1 MEKKHILV
9 VEDDTVVSDSLA
21 FTLREAGYYVDT
33 TVSGRSGVQMAL
45 KNHPDLIIA
54 DLILPDIN
62 GAEMVAEIRRDPW
75 GKNAKVLVLTNI
87 NEEQIRNKL
96 EDLNISR
103 FLLKVDNTLKQIA
116 QEVGKILEKSP
127 SFRA

>member
-1 MEKKHILV
+1 M
-9 VEDDTVVSDSLA
+9 VSDSVA

-33 TVSGRSGVQMAL
+33 TVSGRNGVQMAL

-62 GAEMVAEIRRDPW
+62 GAEMIAEIRRDVW
-75 GKNAKVLVLTNI
+75 GKTAKVLVLTNI
-87 NEEQIRNKL
+87 NEEQIRTKL
-96 EDLNISR
+96 DDLNISG

-116 QEVGKILEKSP
+116 QEVSRILENHKP
-127 SFRA
+127 

>member
-1 MEKKHILV
+1 MEQKHILV
-9 VEDDTVVSDSLA
+9 VEDDTVVAESVA

-33 TVSGRSGVQMAL
+33 TVSGRNGVQLAL

-62 GAEMVAEIRRDPW
+62 GAEMIAEIRRDVW
-75 GKNAKVLVLTNI
+75 GKTVKVLVLTNI
-87 NEEQIRNKL
+87 NEDQIRNKL
-96 EDLNISR
+96 DDLNISS

-116 QEVGKILEKSP
+116 QEVGRILENH
-127 SFRA
+127 RL

>member
-1 MEKKHILV
+1 M
-9 VEDDTVVSDSLA
+9 VSDSLA

>member
-1 MEKKHILV
+1 MEQKHILV
-9 VEDDTVVSDSLA
+9 VEDDTVVAESVA

-33 TVSGRSGVQMAL
+33 TVSGRNGVQLAL

-62 GAEMVAEIRRDPW
+62 GAEMIAEIRRNVW
-75 GKNAKVLVLTNI
+75 GKTAKVLVLTNI

-96 EDLNISR
+96 DDLNISG

-116 QEVGKILEKSP
+116 QEVGRILENH
-127 SFRA
+127 RL

>member
-1 MEKKHILV
+1 MGQKHILV
-9 VEDDTVVSDSLA
+9 VEDDTVVSDSVA

-33 TVSGRSGVQMAL
+33 TVSGRNGVQLAL

-62 GAEMVAEIRRDPW
+62 GAEMIAEIRRDVW
-75 GKNAKVLVLTNI
+75 GKTAKVLVLTNI

-96 EDLNISR
+96 DDLDISS
-103 FLLKVDNTLKQIA
+103 FLLKVDNTLKQVS
-116 QEVGKILEKSP
+116 QEVNRILDNPKL
-127 SFRA
+127 

>member
-1 MEKKHILV
+1 MGQKHILV
-9 VEDDTVVSDSLA
+9 VEDDTVVSDSVA

-33 TVSGRSGVQMAL
+33 TVSGRNGVQLAL

-62 GAEMVAEIRRDPW
+62 GAEMIAEIRRDVW
-75 GKNAKVLVLTNI
+75 GKTAKVLVLTNI

-96 EDLNISR
+96 DDLDISS
-103 FLLKVDNTLKQIA
+103 FLLKVDNTLKQIS
-116 QEVGKILEKSP
+116 QEVSRILDNPKL
-127 SFRA
+127 

>member
-1 MEKKHILV
+1 MEQKHILV
-9 VEDDTVVSDSLA
+9 VEDDTVVAESVA

-33 TVSGRSGVQMAL
+33 TVSGRNGVQLAL

-62 GAEMVAEIRRDPW
+62 GAEMIAEIRRNVW
-75 GKNAKVLVLTNI
+75 GKTAKVLVLTNI
-87 NEEQIRNKL
+87 NEDQIRNKL
-96 EDLNISR
+96 DDLNISG

-116 QEVGKILEKSP
+116 QEVGRILENH
-127 SFRA
+127 RL

>member
-1 MEKKHILV
+1 MNQKHILL
-9 VEDDTVVSDSLA
+9 VEDDTVVSDSIA

-33 TVSGRSGVQMAL
+33 TVSGRHGVQLAL
-45 KNHPDLIIA
+45 KNRPDLIIA

-62 GAEMVAEIRRDPW
+62 GAEMIAEIRRDVW
-75 GKNAKVLVLTNI
+75 GKTAKVMVLTNL
-87 NEEQIRNKL
+87 NEDQIRSKL

-116 QEVGKILEKSP
+116 QEATRILEDSKP
-127 SFRA
+127 

>member
-1 MEKKHILV
+1 MGQKHILV
-9 VEDDTVVSDSLA
+9 VEDDTVVSDSVA

-33 TVSGRSGVQMAL
+33 TVSGRNGVQLAL

-62 GAEMVAEIRRDPW
+62 GAEMIAEIRRDVW
-75 GKNAKVLVLTNI
+75 GKTAKVLVLTNI

-96 EDLNISR
+96 DDLDISS
-103 FLLKVDNTLKQIA
+103 FLLKVDNTLKQIS
-116 QEVGKILEKSP
+116 QEVNRILDNPKL
-127 SFRA
+127 